1 MESLGA
7 PMRKILVLMRAIL
20 ISGIPYD
27 SALKG
32 EKSLVRV
39 AFSAVVV
46 EKW

>member
-27 SALKG
+27 LALKG
-32 EKSLVRV
+32 YGKNAHKL
-39 AFSAVVV
+39 A
-46 EKW
+46 KNTL